1 MATTLYCRVLAPS
14 LWGTGATR
22 GFSLKD
28 ASRAITPGRLTFN
41 GQFVL
46 DALSTTIGTGTGQA
60 EVANTTAG
68 PTAGEYLGIF
78 GFFSDPLD
86 QDVTISGTITFRFCS
101 NESNMNANTTWRAVV
116 YRVDAEGALTLIVD
130 SALGTE
136 LSTSLTRN
144 TWTATPTSTNMKKG
158 DRIFLFPIADDA
170 TGVNMGSGHT
180 ITFQHNGS
188 NANTA
193 DSNIEFTETF
203 GFLTTNPST
212 TTYYLRNTASDLG
225 GIEKALSTTQG
236 SGTQTV
242 VHTTL
247 AGPTAFPGDLWTL
260 TAGGSDV
267 SWTTPT
273 LNAFTLG
280 GAVLV
285 HIGKESG
292 HVLEHLSVTPFDCF
306 TVELAVVNSDGSNA
320 SVWARSYTSQSE
332 SAAATLSV
340 YLTGPDKSVAQGQ
353 RLRLRIYSD
362 DYLPGASGTASGTDK
377 TIRYDGTST
386 YASRIIFSQTITEGA
401 GFTPRARARVIST

>member
-1 MATTLYCRVLAPS
+1 MATTLYCRAEGPS
-14 LWGTGATR
+14 LWGSGPTR
-22 GFSLKD
+22 AFSLKD
-28 ASRAITPGRLTFN
+28 ASRAVTPGRLTYN

-46 DALSTTIGTGTGQA
+46 DALSTTIGTGTGVGEQA
-60 EVANTTAG
+60 STTAG

-78 GFFSDPLD
+78 GFFSAPLD
-86 QDVTISGTITFRFCS
+86 QDVTISGTITFRFCG
-101 NESNMNANTTWRAVV
+101 NESNMNANTTWRGLV
-116 YRVDAEGALTLIVD
+116 YRIDSQGAFTLIVD

-144 TWTATPTSTNMKKG
+144 TWTATPTSTAMKKG
-158 DRIFLFPIADDA
+158 DRLFLLPIADDA
-170 TGVNMGSGHT
+170 TSLTMASGHT

-203 GFLTTNPST
+203 GFLTTNPSS
-212 TTYYLRNTASDLG
+212 TTYYLRDTASDLG

-236 SGTQTV
+236 SGTSTA
-242 VHTTL
+242 VHTTV

-285 HIGKESG
+285 HLGQSGSETLESAN
-292 HVLEHLSVTPFDCF
+292 STPFDCF
-306 TVELAVVNSDGSNA
+306 TVEIAVVDGDGSNP
-320 SVWARSYTSQSE
+320 VIWARSYTTQVE
-332 SAAATLSV
+332 SAATTHLV
-340 YLTGPDKSVAQGQ
+340 YLSGADLSVAQGK
-353 RLRLRIYSD
+353 RLRLRIHSD
-362 DYLPGASGTASGTDK
+362 DYLPGASGTASGTNK

-386 YASRIIFSQTITEGA
+386 YASRVIFTQTITEFVGT
-401 GFTPRARARVIST
+401 TPRARARVLST